1 MRPSKEKQNDYN
13 TYDNW
18 PRRYF
23 RNPLDRYSNHRD
35 DGDRGSERSDVVR
48 EKSIST
54 SASREN
60 HAQQDALRVRVVKEN
75 INAHFLYRNL

>member
-13 TYDNW
+13 TDNNW

-23 RNPLDRYSNHRD
+23 RNPLDHDSNHRN
-35 DGDRGSERSDVVR
+35 DGDWSSKSSDVAR
-48 EKSIST
+48 KKSISPST
-54 SASREN
+54 SRKN

-75 INAHFLYRNL
+75 IDAHFLYRNL